1 MSAEVRFDADQF
13 PLVEV
18 GSTYYAH
25 RRRLT

>member
-1 MSAEVRFDADQF
+1 MSAEERFDADQL

-18 GSTYYAH
+18 GSTCYAH

>member
-1 MSAEVRFDADQF
+1 MSAEERFYADQF